1 MSEYEF
7 TPKQLQWLEALE
19 SGKYKQGKKKLYVIK
34 GDDTKCHCCLG
45 VAMELF
51 HPNAREMKLD
61 SSYPC
66 FSKGYGVSNKVQKLL
81 KLRSPEGHA
90 NDSRFLSLTVMNDR
104 GATFK
109 EIAEHIRKNPE
120 EYFAN

>member
-1 MSEYEF
+1 MAKYEF

-19 SGKYKQGKKKLYVIK
+19 SGKYRQGKKKLYVIK
-34 GDDTKCHCCLG
+34 EDLKCHCCLG

-51 HPNAREMKLD
+51 HPNAREMKPDNLNP
-61 SSYPC
+61 SY
-66 FSKGYGVSNKVQKLL
+66 SKGYGVSNKVQKLL
-81 KLRSPEGHA
+81 KLRSPEGNA
-90 NDSRFLSLTVMNDR
+90 NDCRFTALSIMNDR

-109 EIAEHIRKNPE
+109 EIAEHIRKHPE